1 MGNAAFFSSL
11 WDDHVAIA
19 PQSARIRALFTAD
32 NPAVINDHVAF
43 RTFDTGPLRLACL
56 EQRLFEL
63 GYRRHAPYSFPDKH
77 LSAWGY
83 VPADPDDPLVFLSEL
98 HVAALSS
105 AAQTILAPVLGA
117 VDPQAAATPGVFV
130 AGRLWPAI
138 PYSDYRTLA
147 AESEYAGWLAALG
160 LHANHF
166 TVAVHRL
173 AMPTTLEGAIARV
186 RDAGFALNDAGGVIK
201 GTPAELLEQ
210 ASTLADRQPV
220 DFAGGESHLVPT
232 CYYEFA
238 RRYPDVDGRLYQGFV
253 AASASRIFESTDRE
267 SSHGEAGR

>member
-1 MGNAAFFSSL
+1 MSTAAFFAAL
-11 WDDHVAIA
+11 WDDYISIA
-19 PQSARIRALFTAD
+19 PQSAQVRALFAAD
-32 NPAVINDHVAF
+32 NPAIVNDHVAF
-43 RTFDTGPLRLACL
+43 RTFDTGPLRLSKL
-56 EQRLFEL
+56 EALLFGL
-63 GYRRHAPYSFPDKH
+63 GYRRHAPYAFADKH

-83 VPADPDDPLVFLSEL
+83 VPADPNDPLVFLSEL
-98 HVAALSS
+98 HVHELST
-105 AAQTILAPVLGA
+105 AAQAILAPLLAAIDPHMGA
-117 VDPQAAATPGVFV
+117 SPEVFS

-138 PYSDYRTLA
+138 SYSDYRTLA

-173 AMPTTLEGAIARV
+173 KTPTTLEAVVERV
-186 RDAGFALNDAGGVIK
+186 RAAGFAINDIGGEIK

-210 ASTLADRQPV
+210 AATLADRQPV
-220 DFAGGESHLVPT
+220 TFAGGESHIVPT

-253 AASASRIFESTDRE
+253 AASANRIFESTDR
-267 SSHGEAGR
+267 GAGS